1 MRKIPILTGA
11 SAAGVALALVLAG
24 SSMAAT
30 SMASTSGPWKATD
43 TLANGAAAAVT
54 VTKNANG
61 TGTLTVHLTGLRADR
76 AWAVDIDGGKTT
88 TSRETAEIAF
98 RSGFGAEAVSSRTF
112 TIHLTKAQMEAYLD
126 TAASSGIVLR
136 LRDAADASAAMFS

>member
-11 SAAGVALALVLAG
+11 SIAGVALALVLAG

-30 SMASTSGPWKATD
+30 SGPWKATVK
-43 TLANGAAAAVT
+43 LANAAAAAAT

-61 TGTLTVHLTGLRADR
+61 TGTLTVNLTGLRADR
-76 AWAVDIDGGKTT
+76 AWVVDIDGGKTT

-98 RSGFGAEAVSSRTF
+98 RSGLGVEAVSSRTL

-126 TAASSGIVLR
+126 TASASGIVLR
-136 LRDAADASAAMFS
+136 LRDAADKSAAKFS